1 MKVFASLLLVGLSLS
16 SVAQDHAYRIFD
28 SKGKKVSFKKMVK
41 KLDGNDVVL
50 FGEYHNN
57 PISHWLEYEYAKA
70 FIQQGPSL
78 FAAEMFERDN
88 NDELQLYMQDSITAK
103 SLDTVA
109 RLWNNFKTDYK
120 PLVDLAKD
128 SGVGFVAANIPRRYA
143 NKVYKGGFTALDSLT
158 DEEKS
163 WIAPLPIE
171 FDSTLP
177 QYQAILAMMGGHG
190 SPRIVKA
197 QAIKDAT
204 MAWFILSEGLQKN
217 PDVSVLHFNGA
228 FHSDFYEGIGWYLK
242 QYKPDVEVG
251 AITTVS
257 QADVNKLAK
266 EHRGRADFIIVVDE
280 DMTTTY

>member
-16 SVAQDHAYRIFD
+16 LVAQDHAYRIYN

-70 FIQQGPSL
+70 FIQHGPSL

-103 SLDTVA
+103 GLDTLA

-143 NKVYKGGFTALDSLT
+143 TKVYKGGFAALDSLT

-204 MAWFILSEGLQKN
+204 MAWFILSEGLKKN

-242 QYKPDVEVG
+242 QYKPDVEIG
-251 AITTVS
+251 TITTVS
-257 QADVNKLAK
+257 QVDVNKLAK
-266 EHRGRADFIIVVDE
+266 EHKGRADFIIVVDE
-280 DMTTTY
+280 DMTTTH